1 MVAIKYYSPFLRTG
15 AGQVP
20 NCALSFAAPS
30 ALGAGERALL
40 TASLRKSGIS
50 DAQCK
55 ALGAR
60 LLLLQVGHSVLR
72 RLESVSISN

>member
-1 MVAIKYYSPFLRTG
+1 LSIQIHPTG

-30 ALGAGERALL
+30 SLGAGERALL
-40 TASLRKSGIS
+40 TASLRKSGLS

-55 ALGAR
+55 ALGSR
-60 LLLLQVGHSVLR
+60 LLLLQV
-72 RLESVSISN
+72 